1 MAVPDELSFTSRRPA
16 VLGGLL
22 ALDPTALDTARGV
35 AEALEAFADFD
46 AYSAAMRAFLVDRC
60 AQLISEE
67 PLEGRDGQPARLN
80 GDIAHAVAV
89 SEVALLQGTSEA
101 AAARTV
107 NFSQALVGRHPAV
120 HEALLSGDLT
130 EAHARIIVEQA
141 STLPQTAAELFGIEA
156 LGRLR
161 TRKGHRRTPSELRRN
176 VLALRE
182 RLHPESITRRRTH
195 AETDRGV
202 WLRSE
207 DDGMCTLTALLPAE
221 IGMAAFHRIDVIAN
235 SAHKA
240 EGEYRTTPQLRAD
253 AFARALLEAGGT
265 TERPALAT
273 HGAGPSP
280 VAVPSPEG
288 LADLLRPEIV
298 VHIPAAV
305 LLGASDDAAELEGYG
320 VVDAHT
326 ARGLAAAAPTWQ
338 RLWTD
343 SEGVPVKLGRTA
355 YRPPDSLRR
364 FIRYRDGACRVP
376 GCMRAARRAE
386 IDHTVEW
393 QDGGST
399 DADNLALL
407 CPKHH
412 ALKSLALFTLGRR
425 ASGDLVWTTLLGF
438 GHPSEPSDRDHI
450 LGPRSADLPV
460 RPGELSQPSGPPLPP
475 EPGHRPPPEQRP
487 EEPPPF

>member
-1 MAVPDELSFTSRRPA
+1 MPDELSFSSRRPA

-22 ALDPTALDTARGV
+22 ALDPTALDTAQGV

-67 PLEGRDGQPARLN
+67 PLEGRDGQPTRLS
-80 GDIAHAVAV
+80 GDVAHAATM

-107 NFSQALVGRHPAV
+107 DFCQALVGRHPAV
-120 HEALLSGDLT
+120 HEVLLSGDLT

-141 STLPQTAAELFGIEA
+141 ATLPETATEMFGIEA
-156 LGRLR
+156 LRRLR
-161 TRKGHRRTPSELRRN
+161 TRKGHRRTPSELRRV

-182 RLHPESITRRRTH
+182 RLHPESIGRRRTR
-195 AETDRGV
+195 AEADRGV
-202 WLRSE
+202 WLRPD
-207 DDGMCTLTALLPAE
+207 DDGMCTLAVLLPAE
-221 IGMAAFHRIDVIAN
+221 IGMAAFHRVDAM
-235 SAHKA
+235 AHGA
-240 EGEYRTTPQLRAD
+240 HQTEGEYRTLPQLRAD
-253 AFARALLEAGGT
+253 AFAQTLLEAGGT
-265 TERPALAT
+265 TERPTPAT
-273 HGAGPSP
+273 YDAGAPP
-280 VAVPSPEG
+280 VRVPSPEG

-305 LLGASDDAAELEGYG
+305 LLGASADTAELEGYG

-326 ARGLAAAAPTWQ
+326 ARGPAAAAPTWQ

-343 SEGVPVKLGRTA
+343 SEGVPVKLGRAA

-364 FIRYRDGACRVP
+364 FIRYRDGSCRVP
-376 GCMRAARRAE
+376 GCMRAAHRAE

-412 ALKSLALFTLGRR
+412 ALKSLALFTLQRR
-425 ASGDLVWTTLLGF
+425 ASGDLVWTTLLGY
-438 GHPSEPSDRDHI
+438 GHPAEPLDRDHI
-450 LGPRSADLPV
+450 PGPRGADLTA
-460 RPGELSQPSGPPLPP
+460 RPGELAQPSGPPPPP
-475 EPGHRPPPEQRP
+475 EPEHGPPPEQRA